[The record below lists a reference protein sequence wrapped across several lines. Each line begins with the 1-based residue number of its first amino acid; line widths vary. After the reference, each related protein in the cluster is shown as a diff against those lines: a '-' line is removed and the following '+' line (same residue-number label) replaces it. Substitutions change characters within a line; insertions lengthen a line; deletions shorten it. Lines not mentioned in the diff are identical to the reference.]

1 MILKVM
7 NLEAGQYIFEGTLMP
22 WTAYELTGNYDDEV
36 DVPIDLSLEEIQG
49 LIDMM
54 HWAYK
59 NDLFEYSTSEMVC
72 TYLLE
77 ERQPQ
82 IYNRVYPLV
91 HKLFCDRYPN
101 GNNVEGFGDYEIF
114 IPDKIRVVAWNLYKK
129 MEEEKE
135 K

>member
-1 MILKVM
+1 MKVM
-7 NLEAGQYIFEGTLMP
+7 NLEAGQYIFECFLMP
-22 WTAYELTGNYDDEV
+22 WTAYELTGNYEV
-36 DVPIDLSLEEIQG
+36 EIDVSIDLSLEEIQG
-49 LIDMM
+49 LINMM
-54 HWAYK
+54 HWAWK

-77 ERQPQ
+77 EHQPQ

-101 GNNVEGFGDYEIF
+101 GNNAEGFGDYEIF
-114 IPDKIRVVAWNLYKK
+114 IPDKIEDIAWDMYKETEAK
-129 MEEEKE
+129 KE